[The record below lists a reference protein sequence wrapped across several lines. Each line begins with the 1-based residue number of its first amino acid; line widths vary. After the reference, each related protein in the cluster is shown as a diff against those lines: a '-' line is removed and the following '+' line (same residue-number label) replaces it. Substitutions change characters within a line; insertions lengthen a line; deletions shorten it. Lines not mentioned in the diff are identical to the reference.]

1 MAFHTWIYILI
12 GHCFYFMIRM
22 AMSDTTRQEEKDAQ
36 QKAIDEAVADVT
48 LSYEIK
54 LSRAQSMIKSLR
66 ETRDRLERQL
76 TNLSQSKEELAK
88 KKGKEIEKLK
98 SKVNDLKCEN
108 MRHLLNLEEYKDYV
122 DIAQFQRLKEENQ
135 ALKSHNQALLE
146 ANHEQA
152 KTIDELEKAKVRRR
166 KEYEP
171 TDDDIAFITR
181 NLDLFLMD
189 RREYEPHTE
198 YA

>member
-36 QKAIDEAVADVT
+36 QKAIDEAVAGVT

-54 LSRAQSMIKSLR
+54 LSRAQSMIQSLR

-88 KKGKEIEKLK
+88 KKGNEIEKLIGYTGCG
-98 SKVNDLKCEN
+98 SANDTRIDLIKYQSIYMILTRKN
-108 MRHLLNLEEYKDYV
+108 SLNCQHY
-122 DIAQFQRLKEENQ
+122 
-135 ALKSHNQALLE
+135 S
-146 ANHEQA
+146 
-152 KTIDELEKAKVRRR
+152 
-166 KEYEP
+166 
-171 TDDDIAFITR
+171 
-181 NLDLFLMD
+181 
-189 RREYEPHTE
+189 
-198 YA
+198 

>member
-1 MAFHTWIYILI
+1 
-12 GHCFYFMIRM
+12 
-22 AMSDTTRQEEKDAQ
+22 MSDNDRQNEKDAQ
-36 QKAIDEAVADVT
+36 QEAIDEAVAGVT
-48 LSYEIK
+48 LSYEAK
-54 LSRAQSMIKSLR
+54 LNRARTMIQSLR
-66 ETRDRLERQL
+66 ETKDRLERQL
-76 TNLSQSKEELAK
+76 TNLSQSKADLAK
-88 KKGKEIEKLK
+88 KKAKEIEKLK
-98 SKVNDLKCEN
+98 SKVAELKCEN
-108 MRHLLNLEEYKDYV
+108 MRHLLNLEKYKDYV
-122 DIAQFQRLKEENQ
+122 DMAQFQRLKEENQ

-152 KTIDELEKAKVRRR
+152 KTIDELKKTKVRRR

-181 NLDLFLMD
+181 SLDLFLMD

>member
-1 MAFHTWIYILI
+1 
-12 GHCFYFMIRM
+12 M

-54 LSRAQSMIKSLR
+54 LSRAQSMIQSLR
-66 ETRDRLERQL
+66 EIRDRLERQL
-76 TNLSQSKEELAK
+76 TNLSQSKEELTK

-135 ALKSHNQALLE
+135 ALKSHNHALLE

-152 KTIDELEKAKVRRR
+152 KTIDELQKTKVRRR

-189 RREYEPHTE
+189 RREYERHTE